1 MINKVIEL
9 IKKNKMII
17 LYLIFGVL
25 STIVNIASYAISTNI
40 FKIEYLIS
48 NIIAWIISVTFA
60 YITNKIFVFESKVAE
75 KKKLVK
81 EFLLFYY
88 YRIVSLI
95 MEMLILYVCVDLL
108 KFNDMVIKVIANI
121 LIIILNYLFSK
132 FFVFKKNSN
141 E

>member
-25 STIVNIASYAISTNI
+25 STIVNIATYAVSTKI

-48 NIIAWIISVTFA
+48 NIVAWIVAVTFA
-60 YITNKIFVFESKVAE
+60 YITNKIFVFESKTDE
-75 KKKLVK
+75 KKKLLK

-88 YRIVSLI
+88 YRIVTLI
-95 MEMLILYVCVDLL
+95 MEMIILYVCVDLL
-108 KFNDMVIKVIANI
+108 KFNDMIIKVIANI
-121 LIIILNYLFSK
+121 LVIILNYVFSK
-132 FFVFKKNSN
+132 FIIFKKGNN
-141 E
+141 

>member
-25 STIVNIASYAISTNI
+25 STIVNIASYAISTKI

-48 NIIAWIISVTFA
+48 NIIAWILAVTFA
-60 YITNKIFVFESKVAE
+60 YITNKIFVFESKTVE
-75 KKKLVK
+75 KKKLLK

-88 YRIVSLI
+88 YRIVTLI
-95 MEMLILYVCVDLL
+95 MEMIILYVCVDVL
-108 KFNDMVIKVIANI
+108 KFNDMIIKVIANI
-121 LIIILNYLFSK
+121 LVIMLNYVFSK
-132 FFVFKKNSN
+132 FIIFKKGSK
-141 E
+141 